1 MLVFDGSSH
10 KQGAGAEN
18 LLLTPD
24 GEQFKYMVHLDF
36 KATNNMVEYEAL
48 IFGLC
53 TALSLGVRQLLVKG
67 DSQLIIKQVKGECSI
82 FPVPTMQSLM
92 SCQQRPLHGLLCLK
106 ESLSGDCSDLQPRLP
121 NRVKEARPAP

>member
-1 MLVFDGSSH
+1 MLFFDGSSH
-10 KQGAGAEN
+10 KQGAGVEN

-53 TALSLGVRQLLVKG
+53 TALSLGVR
-67 DSQLIIKQVKGECSI
+67 
-82 FPVPTMQSLM
+82 
-92 SCQQRPLHGLLCLK
+92 
-106 ESLSGDCSDLQPRLP
+106 
-121 NRVKEARPAP
+121 